1 MNKNN
6 NSSTAE
12 RILDVAQDLLQR
24 NGYNGF
30 SYQDIAHQVEIR
42 KASIHYHFPSKSDL
56 VIRLCE
62 RYTNQFTERLVS
74 LDQKYD
80 DSLLRIRELT
90 RFFARMVRDKEKLCP
105 MTMLTAEIEA
115 LPPNAKGHLQRFVQE
130 TESWLERTLEY
141 GSQHKQLSVAGSY
154 QAQSRLMLAAIQGA
168 MLLSRATG
176 QKSHYQGIADN
187 LLSQLRVT
195 ESVRLTA

>member
-6 NSSTAE
+6 NASTAE

-30 SYQDIAHQVEIR
+30 SYQDIAQRVEIR

-62 RYTNQFTERLVS
+62 RYISQFRERLVT
-74 LDQKYD
+74 LDRKYD

-115 LPPNAKGHLQRFVQE
+115 LPPHARAHLQNFVKE
-130 TESWLERTLEY
+130 TELWLERTLEY
-141 GSQHKQLSVAGSY
+141 GNKNQQLHVHGSY
-154 QAQSRLMLAAIQGA
+154 QSHSRMMLAAIQGA
-168 MLLSRATG
+168 MLMSRATG
-176 QKSHYQGIADN
+176 QKTHFQNIADD
-187 LLSQLRVT
+187 LLSQLRFREPVP
-195 ESVRLTA
+195 LTA